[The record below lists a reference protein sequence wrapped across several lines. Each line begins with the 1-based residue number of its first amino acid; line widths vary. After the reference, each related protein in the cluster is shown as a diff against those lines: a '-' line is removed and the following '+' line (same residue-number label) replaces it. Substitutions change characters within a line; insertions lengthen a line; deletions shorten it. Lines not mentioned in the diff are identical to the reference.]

1 MSKDKDHIWKRI
13 IGKFF
18 KQFTEFFLT
27 ELYKDIDFTY
37 KPKFLDNQLLKITQ
51 KSGGKDRE
59 SDKLVDVK
67 LKDGSNR
74 FILIHIEV
82 QDSKKSDFAFRMYQY
97 QYRIFDKF
105 NKEVTALAI
114 YTDSNSLF
122 KPNSYSKELYGTKIT
137 YQFNT
142 YKILEQKDKKEALKS
157 NDNPFG
163 LVILSSLYYLESK
176 NNDNK
181 RYNFKLELTKLL
193 LEKGYKRK
201 DIYEL
206 FEFID
211 ILLKFDNDI
220 LEEKYIE
227 EINKVSKTKEKEI
240 ISPFRKITRKHAMN
254 DVAINMLKNN
264 EPIEKIC
271 AYTGLTIKEVED
283 IKKNLK

>member
-18 KQFTEFFLT
+18 KQFTEFFLP